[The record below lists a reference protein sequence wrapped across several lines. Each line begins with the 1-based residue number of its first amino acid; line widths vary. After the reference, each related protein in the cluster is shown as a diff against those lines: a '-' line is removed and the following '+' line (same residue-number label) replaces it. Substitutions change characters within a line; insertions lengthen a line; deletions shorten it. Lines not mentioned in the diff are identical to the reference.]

1 MLATGPGIKDILKKL
16 SDFNY
21 STKLDLIMDYYNILL
36 TNAAKK
42 VYAITTPFGKYEY
55 NCLTM
60 GVCIVPDIFQEQMS
74 TLMDNLYFFIVYID
88 VFLIITYGSFEE
100 NLCKVKEI
108 TKIPQL
114 AGLKCKIDKCKFVI
128 PKL

>member
-74 TLMDNLYFFIVYID
+74 TLMDNLEFVRVYIK
-88 VFLIITYGSFEE
+88 
-100 NLCKVKEI
+100 N
-108 TKIPQL
+108 
-114 AGLKCKIDKCKFVI
+114 
-128 PKL
+128 